1 MAARVSDEIDVRVR
15 AGIPAYTVNMDWWV
29 SSEYLPPKLN
39 PLYPTET
46 QPNPIPLYSPIQTNL
61 VGSALK
67 AVCYL
72 ICLRFYNDCYN
83 CWKKKLKKI
92 VSDRMAYGWLLV
104 VCGNM
109 LQQ

>member
-1 MAARVSDEIDVRVR
+1 MAARVSDEIDVLVR
-15 AGIPAYTVNMDWWV
+15 AAIPAFSVKLEWWV

-46 QPNPIPLYSPIQTNL
+46 QNNPIPLYSPIQRNL

-72 ICLRFYNDCYN
+72 ICLLLMMIATIAE
-83 CWKKKLKKI
+83 KKKFKK
-92 VSDRMAYGWLLV
+92 
-104 VCGNM
+104 NP
-109 LQQ
+109 